1 MFLKAILNE
10 ERGSSYIQIILASTA
25 IAGLALVGI
34 KMANEQKKLA
44 INVSRQYLINYLHQ
58 EVSYFLSQDQNCQSS
73 LVGQGFRNMTLEGLR
88 SSNDS
93 NELFYSTHTKIEKKE
108 VVFFE
113 EPIFIKSY
121 KLLEDDSQE
130 KAQLQVSYAYDDI
143 EVDKFIPLKLSLN
156 EENRVDDCSVLIN
169 QSVNDGNGPWRKDKD
184 SIRTNYQN
192 LLLGDKSLRG
202 EGVVLSEGIHF
213 FEESDLTKCDDSSRG
228 VIRNIKDKGLRFCKE
243 NIWYPLGQQN
253 LKTQVQTRYLAGV
266 TKAGSQKVV
275 STKHRHC
282 FITKLKKDLESDGC
296 QIQRLTSDVMSPFE
310 ITAFTSGAATSMEC
324 EVSCVD

>member
-1 MFLKAILNE
+1 MFLKDFLNE

-58 EVSYFLSQDQNCQSS
+58 EVSYFLGKDQNCQTS
-73 LVGQGFRNMTLEGLR
+73 LSGKSFRNTDIEGLR
-88 SSNDS
+88 SSDDS
-93 NELFYSTHTKIEKKE
+93 TELFYSTRTQVKDKE
-108 VVFFE
+108 VIFFE

-121 KLLEDDSQE
+121 SLVEGDSQE
-130 KAQLQVSYAYDDI
+130 NGQLQISYAYDDI
-143 EVDKFIPLKLSLN
+143 EINKFVPLNLSLN
-156 EENRVDDCSVLIN
+156 EESRVDDCSVLIN
-169 QSVNDGNGPWRKDKD
+169 QATNDGNGPWRKDKD

-202 EGVVLSEGIHF
+202 EGVILNEGIHF
-213 FEESDLTKCDDSSRG
+213 FAESDLTKCDESSQG

-266 TKAGSQKVV
+266 TRTGSQKVV
-275 STKHRHC
+275 SAKHRHC
-282 FITKLKKDLESDGC
+282 FMTKLKKDLESDGC
-296 QIQRLTSDVMSPFE
+296 QIIRLSSDVMSPFE